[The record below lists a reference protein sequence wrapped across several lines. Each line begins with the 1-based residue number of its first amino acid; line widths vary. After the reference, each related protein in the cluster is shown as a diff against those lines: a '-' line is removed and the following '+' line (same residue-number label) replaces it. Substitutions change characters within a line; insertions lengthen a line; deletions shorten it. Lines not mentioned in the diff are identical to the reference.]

1 MTESIYAPFEAGFW
15 QLVET
20 RLAQLTEYAAKFR
33 DVEVSARLHFTPERR
48 NPLHVFIAFAGD
60 EDAPCVNAY
69 GTNVLE
75 VIHLARR
82 EIKRLAELEQAAD
95 TDDGDER
102 HEAEQSAWL
111 RSQQL

>member
-1 MTESIYAPFEAGFW
+1 MTDTIYAPFEAGFW

-20 RLAQLTEYAAKFR
+20 RLAQLTDYAAKFR
-33 DVEVSARLHFTPERR
+33 DVEVSARLHYTPERR
-48 NPLHVFIAFAGD
+48 NPLHVFLAFAGD

-69 GTNVLE
+69 GSSVLE
-75 VIHLARR
+75 VIEKARR
-82 EIKRLAELEQAAD
+82 EIDRLAELEQAAD
-95 TDDGDER
+95 CGDEE